1 MSTFAISSKKLYYNH
16 NPQSQNGL
24 GLDVNLAKTRTSMR
38 RSLKST
44 VKRTTKS
51 VCYAFLE
58 KTVVDVWNL
67 HLHGND
73 RSLHLH
79 INSCTANQE
88 LMLLENHWTTVS
100 RAEEWKT
107 CKRIKAYRNWPRL
120 GAGQRG
126 SDAFV
131 SIDSQKNLESEFLYW
146 KSTVHT

>member
-1 MSTFAISSKKLYYNH
+1 MNINGDISSY
-16 NPQSQNGL
+16 Q
-24 GLDVNLAKTRTSMR
+24 
-38 RSLKST
+38 LKI
-44 VKRTTKS
+44 VFI
-51 VCYAFLE
+51 VF
-58 KTVVDVWNL
+58 VDVWNL

-88 LMLLENHWTTVS
+88 LKLLESYWTAVS

-107 CKRIKAYRNWPRL
+107 CERIKADRNWPRL

-131 SIDSQKNLESEFLYW
+131 SIDSQKNLESEFLYR